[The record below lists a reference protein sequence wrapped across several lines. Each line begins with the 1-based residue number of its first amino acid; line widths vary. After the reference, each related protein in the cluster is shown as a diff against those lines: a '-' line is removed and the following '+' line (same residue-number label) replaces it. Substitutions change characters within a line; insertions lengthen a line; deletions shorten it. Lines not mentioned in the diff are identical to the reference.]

1 MTEETKLRINS
12 LLNLLDEK
20 LKKQEIIEITEK
32 ENESIYN
39 YLEKEGF
46 LNINYSVE
54 NKQNFSIIKESGANI
69 DLWYKDINKN
79 WIIKMYQINK
89 ILNANWK

>member
-1 MTEETKLRINS
+1 MTEENKLRING
-12 LLNLLDEK
+12 LLNFLDEK

-32 ENESIYN
+32 ENKSIYD

-46 LNINYSVE
+46 LNVSYSIE
-54 NKQNFSIIKESGANI
+54 NKQIIPIMIEIGASI

-89 ILNANWK
+89 MLNANWK